1 MTNQEMIHLVQHYV
15 KVMKGVNVRISE
27 PNTPSQ
33 FLKLSKAYEVALAY
47 FKAK

>member
-1 MTNQEMIHLVQHYV
+1 MTNQDMIHLVQHYI
-15 KVMKGVNVRISE
+15 KVRKGFNIRISE

-47 FKAK
+47 FKAI